1 MSQTL
6 KELINQLMSKKLI
19 LIDLTHE
26 LYNGMP
32 TYPGDPPFMHEYI
45 KVGRSYGESTLSK
58 ISAGLHSGTHIDLP
72 RHFVPNGLTAESLP
86 LMDFMTYG
94 VVLDL
99 SYKRYGEAITVDDL
113 RRFDDKIKRNYAVML
128 YTGFSKAWGTEEFL
142 YNWPYLDRSG
152 ADYLVSKEIRV
163 VGIEALSIAGW
174 PGKEGYPYPPRVPKD
189 DVAYVHY
196 KLLSNG
202 IYIIEGVTNL
212 DSALSTCKNGE
223 GLFIFMPLKI
233 RGAEGSPLRL
243 IMVCEPR

>member
-1 MSQTL
+1 MSQVL
-6 KELINQLMSKKLI
+6 RELINQLTSKGLVM
-19 LIDLTHE
+19 IDLTHE

-32 TYPGDPPFMHEYI
+32 TYPGDPPFTHEYV
-45 KVGRSYGESTLSK
+45 KVGRSYGESTLSR

-72 RHFVPNGLTAESLP
+72 RHFVPSGLTAESISLTE
-86 LMDFMTYG
+86 FVAYG

-99 SYKRYGEAITVDDL
+99 SYKGHGEAISEDDL
-113 RRFDDKIKRNYAVML
+113 RRFDEKIRRNYVVML
-128 YTGFSKAWGTEEFL
+128 YTGFSGTWGTEEFL

-152 ADYLVSKEIRV
+152 ADYLVSKGVRA
-163 VGIEALSIAGW
+163 VGTEALSIAGW
-174 PGKEGYPYPPRVPKD
+174 PGKEGYPYPPKVPRD

-212 DSALSTCKNGE
+212 NIALSTCRDGE

-243 IMVCEPR
+243 VMLCEPK

>member
-1 MSQTL
+1 MSQVL
-6 KELINQLMSKKLI
+6 RELINQLTSKGLVM
-19 LIDLTHE
+19 IDLTHE

-32 TYPGDPPFMHEYI
+32 TYPGDPPFTHEYV
-45 KVGRSYGESTLSK
+45 KVGRSYGESTLSR

-72 RHFVPNGLTAESLP
+72 RHFVPSGLTAESISLTE
-86 LMDFMTYG
+86 FVAYG

-99 SYKRYGEAITVDDL
+99 SYKGHGEAISEDDL
-113 RRFDDKIKRNYAVML
+113 RRFDEKIRRNYVVML
-128 YTGFSKAWGTEEFL
+128 YTGFSRTWGTEEFL

-152 ADYLVSKEIRV
+152 ADYLVSKGVRA
-163 VGIEALSIAGW
+163 VGTEALSIAGW
-174 PGKEGYPYPPRVPKD
+174 PGKEGYPYPPKVPRD

-212 DSALSTCKNGE
+212 NIALSTCRDGE

-243 IMVCEPR
+243 VMLCEPK